1 MALSIR
7 SMLRRG
13 AVLLMLGIGA
23 FALLEVSARLYI
35 FGAAGLIPERINSV
49 RGLPR
54 TGYTQPSAD
63 RRLGFELR
71 PNLDGFFKL
80 VPFRTNSRGLR
91 DREYSLEKPPGAFRV
106 VVVGSSFAMPA
117 GVAIED
123 AFHSRLEEALS
134 AELAPRRVEFLNFAI
149 GMYNPEQV
157 LAMLELRAL
166 AYDPDLI
173 LFAVTRLSM
182 PWLAEDPASPAGRMR
197 RSVFPVARFPFEGSC
212 PILRSFLYRLIGQRT
227 GTASVDWS
235 EQIGILE
242 NFYMQITERP
252 PEPQPKRTSQK
263 ALRALAP
270 LPPAEGSV
278 IERLAGVAER
288 SGVPVALIRLEFED
302 RELDALDREVAR
314 QADASG
320 IAYLD
325 TRDAFQGTRAS
336 DLWIYALDPHPNAE
350 AHRIFAR
357 RIDGF
362 LRERGLLPGVDS

>member
-1 MALSIR
+1 
-7 SMLRRG
+7 MLRSS
-13 AVLLMLGIGA
+13 AVLLVLGIGA
-23 FALLEVSARLYI
+23 FVLLELTARLYI
-35 FGAAGLIPERINSV
+35 FGAAGLVPERINSV

-71 PNLDGFFKL
+71 PNLDGYFKL
-80 VPFRTNSRGLR
+80 QPFRTNSRGLR
-91 DREYSLEKPPGAFRV
+91 DREYPLPKPPGTFRV
-106 VVVGSSFAMPA
+106 AVVGSSFSMPA

-123 AFHSRLEEALS
+123 AFHSRLEDTLS

-173 LFAVTRLSM
+173 LFTATRLSM
-182 PWLAEDPASPAGRMR
+182 PWLAEDPASPAGRQR
-197 RSVFPVARFPFEGSC
+197 RSRFPVARFPFQGSC

-227 GTASVDWS
+227 GTGPVDWS
-235 EQIGILE
+235 EQIGIVESL
-242 NFYMQITERP
+242 YMQITERP
-252 PEPQPKRTSQK
+252 PEPQPKRTPRE

-270 LPPAEGSV
+270 RPPAEGSV
-278 IERLAGVAER
+278 IERLAGVTLR
-288 SGVPVALIRLEFED
+288 SEVPVALIRLEFED
-302 RELDALDREVAR
+302 RPLGALDEEVAR
-314 QADASG
+314 HASANG
-320 IAYLD
+320 VPYLD
-325 TRDAFQGTRAS
+325 TRDAFQGARAS

-357 RIDGF
+357 RVDGF
-362 LRERGLLPGVDS
+362 LREERLLPRVDS